1 MVYCWLW
8 TDYEKKSDFYR
19 IFPAGNECN
28 KKWYIIIILGGCN
41 VKQVVSTDLAPKAI
55 GPYSQAIKA
64 NGFLF
69 ISGQIPLDPVSGEIV
84 YGGIE
89 SQTYQVLNNLK
100 AILESENL
108 AFANVVKTSV
118 FLKDLGDF
126 ATMNKIYGEY
136 FPADA
141 PARACVQVA
150 KLPRD
155 VSVEIELIAVYDK

>member
-1 MVYCWLW
+1 MKTV
-8 TDYEKKSDFYR
+8 
-19 IFPAGNECN
+19 I
-28 KKWYIIIILGGCN
+28 
-41 VKQVVSTDLAPKAI
+41 STSGAPGAI

-69 ISGQIPLDPVSGEIV
+69 VSGQIPLDPMTGQIV

-89 SQTYQVLNNLK
+89 QQTYQVLNNLK
-100 AILESENL
+100 AILAHEGL
-108 AFANVVKTSV
+108 TCDHVVKTSV

-126 ATMNKIYGEY
+126 DLVNKVYAQY
-136 FPADA
+136 FINEP

-155 VSVEIELIAVYDK
+155 VSVEIELIAVYEK

>member
-1 MVYCWLW
+1 MKTVVN
-8 TDYEKKSDFYR
+8 TDF
-19 IFPAGNECN
+19 
-28 KKWYIIIILGGCN
+28 
-41 VKQVVSTDLAPKAI
+41 APQAI

-69 ISGQIPLDPVSGEIV
+69 VSGQIPLDPMTGQIV

-100 AILESENL
+100 AILEKEGL
-108 AFANVVKTSV
+108 GFENVVKTGV
-118 FLKDLGDF
+118 FLKDMEDF
-126 ATMNKIYGEY
+126 AAMNKIYAEY
-136 FPADA
+136 FKSEP

-155 VSVEIELIAVYDK
+155 VSVEIELIAVYEK